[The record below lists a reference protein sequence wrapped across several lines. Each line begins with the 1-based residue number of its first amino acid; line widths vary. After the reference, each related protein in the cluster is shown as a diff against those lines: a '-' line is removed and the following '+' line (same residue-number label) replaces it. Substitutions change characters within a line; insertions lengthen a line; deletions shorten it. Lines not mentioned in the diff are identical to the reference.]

1 MASIRLQPPEPF
13 TFTKPD
19 EWLRWKKRFEQFRV
33 ASGLNNEAEERQVN
47 TLLYCLGEEADD
59 VLAST
64 DISNDARR
72 KYDDVINK
80 FDSFFKVCKNVIFER
95 ARFNR
100 RNQHEG
106 ETSEQYITVLYSL
119 VESCEYGELRDEMI
133 RDRFVVGIRDATLS
147 QRLQLD
153 SELTLEKAKREV
165 RQKEAVQEQ
174 QLTLKGSSKSNPI
187 TLDALKA
194 KWKHLPRRNR
204 MSTGP
209 TPSRI
214 QKQILKQCT
223 RCGRGEHSREK
234 CPAINA
240 TCHKCKR
247 RGHFSSQC
255 FSKSSVSSVTTE
267 ESPQETYSDISLDGA
282 YLDTITSGQQR
293 AWKVKIRVGSQDT
306 TFKIDTGAE
315 VTAVSEEFFRKL
327 KGKDL
332 KEPSRLLYGSGRQ
345 PLDVLGQ
352 FTERLHYKQKS
363 SLQKIFVVKG
373 LRTNLLGLPA
383 ITSLDLAARVDTTID
398 YSSLV
403 NESFP
408 NVFQG
413 LGNLGEPYEI
423 QLKPDA
429 KPWALYTP
437 RTIPLPLRSK
447 VQEELS
453 KMESLG
459 VISRVDQPTPWCA
472 GMVAVPKKSGAIR
485 ICVDLKHL
493 NEDVLREVHPLPKVD
508 DTLAQLTGATVFSKL
523 DANSGFWQIPLS
535 HNSRLLTTFITPF
548 GRFCFNKLPFGIS
561 SAPEHFQ
568 RRMNDIL
575 AEMEGVLCHM
585 DDVLI
590 FGSTAAEHDARL
602 NEVLRRV
609 EAAGATLN
617 KEKCSFGLDRLKFL
631 GHIIDKN
638 GISADPEKVAAITQ
652 MKQPANVSELRRF
665 MGMTNQQGKF
675 SPRIAELTQPL
686 RELLSKK
693 NSWIWGPVQDSA
705 FSAIKTELSKPT
717 VLGLYDPEA
726 NTIISADA
734 SSYGLGAVL
743 LQQNKQDTWKPI
755 AYASRSMTE
764 TERRYAQIEKEAL
777 ATTWAC
783 EKFTTYVLGKQIV
796 IQTDHKPLVP
806 LFSTKNLDN
815 LPPRILRFRLRL
827 NRFDFTIHHV
837 PGKELYT
844 ADTLSRAPIAPPGE
858 GSIAFHK

>member
-1 MASIRLQPPEPF
+1 MS
-13 TFTKPD
+13 
-19 EWLRWKKRFEQFRV
+19 
-33 ASGLNNEAEERQVN
+33 
-47 TLLYCLGEEADD
+47 TLLYCLGVEADD
-59 VLAST
+59 VLTST

-80 FDSFFKVCKNVIFER
+80 FDSFFKVRKNVIFER

-100 RNQHEG
+100 WNQHEG

-133 RDRFVVGIRDATLS
+133 RDRLVVGIRNATLS

-174 QLTLKGSSKSNPI
+174 QLILKGSSKSNPI

-194 KWKHLPRRNR
+194 KGKQLPRKNR
-204 MSTGP
+204 MSAGP
-209 TPSRI
+209 TPSKI
-214 QKQILKQCT
+214 QKPKQCT

-267 ESPQETYSDISLDGA
+267 DSPQETYPDIGLDGA
-282 YLDTITSGQQR
+282 YLDTITSGQQT
-293 AWKVKIRVGSQDT
+293 AWRVKIRVGSQDT

-315 VTAVSEEFFRKL
+315 VTAVSEESFRKL

-332 KEPSRLLYGSGRQ
+332 KEPSRLLYGPGRQ
-345 PLDVLGQ
+345 PLNVLGH
-352 FTERLHYKQKS
+352 FTESLHYKQKS
-363 SLQKIFVVKG
+363 SVQKIFVVKG

-403 NESFP
+403 KESFP
-408 NVFQG
+408 NIFQG

-429 KPWALYTP
+429 KLWALYTP

-453 KMESLG
+453 RMESLG

-493 NEDVLREVHPLPKVD
+493 NENVLREVHPLPKVD
-508 DTLAQLTGATVFSKL
+508 DTLAQLTGATIFSKL

-535 HNSRLLTTFITPF
+535 HNSRLLTTFITHLVGF
-548 GRFCFNKLPFGIS
+548 ASTNYYLVYQVHRSTSN
-561 SAPEHFQ
+561 
-568 RRMNDIL
+568 
-575 AEMEGVLCHM
+575 AE
-585 DDVLI
+585 
-590 FGSTAAEHDARL
+590 
-602 NEVLRRV
+602 
-609 EAAGATLN
+609 
-617 KEKCSFGLDRLKFL
+617 
-631 GHIIDKN
+631 
-638 GISADPEKVAAITQ
+638 
-652 MKQPANVSELRRF
+652 
-665 MGMTNQQGKF
+665 
-675 SPRIAELTQPL
+675 
-686 RELLSKK
+686 
-693 NSWIWGPVQDSA
+693 
-705 FSAIKTELSKPT
+705 
-717 VLGLYDPEA
+717 
-726 NTIISADA
+726 
-734 SSYGLGAVL
+734 
-743 LQQNKQDTWKPI
+743 
-755 AYASRSMTE
+755 
-764 TERRYAQIEKEAL
+764 
-777 ATTWAC
+777 
-783 EKFTTYVLGKQIV
+783 
-796 IQTDHKPLVP
+796 
-806 LFSTKNLDN
+806 
-815 LPPRILRFRLRL
+815 
-827 NRFDFTIHHV
+827 
-837 PGKELYT
+837 
-844 ADTLSRAPIAPPGE
+844 
-858 GSIAFHK
+858 